1 MAKRKAGEVVAE
13 IAKEAGR
20 TLLGGLVELADHEA
34 IALFEE
40 HEPKLS
46 KSAWSQIER
55 RAVEAVK
62 RELAE
67 RHGHRVEGL

>member
-13 IAKEAGR
+13 VGR
-20 TLLGGLVELADHEA
+20 TLLGGLVELAEHEA
-34 IALFEE
+34 IALFDERE
-40 HEPKLS
+40 SKLN